1 MNEVVLENNETIRD
15 IDVEGNLA
23 MRTVKWGIIGAG
35 QIAIKFATALNSLD
49 HTELTA
55 IASRDLNKAE
65 NFATRFHIRKAYGSY
80 EEIIR
85 DPEIDVIYIGT
96 PHTEHKAHAKLCM
109 EAGKAV
115 LCEKPFTLNYSEA
128 KELVDLAKSCNVFLM
143 EAMWTKF
150 LPATR
155 IVKQWINNKLIGEIK
170 YINIS
175 FGFRTEYDPGSRL
188 YNPSLGGGALLDV
201 GVYPIS
207 YVIHLMERLPDMI
220 SSNAHLGQSKV
231 DELNVITFQYNEG
244 MLASIS
250 SAISAVTG
258 NDAVI
263 IGERGRIVIPNF
275 WTAESAEVYDANGK
289 LMDSFFHPFTSNG
302 YVYEAEEVN
311 RCIVEGKKQ
320 SDIIPLSD
328 TLAIM
333 KILDE
338 IRANWGLVYPS
349 ERK

>member
-1 MNEVVLENNETIRD
+1 
-15 IDVEGNLA
+15 

-55 IASRDLNKAE
+55 IASRDIMKAKE
-65 NFATRFHIRKAYGSY
+65 FAARFQVKKAYGSY
-80 EEIIR
+80 EEMIR

-96 PHTEHKAHAKLCM
+96 PHTEHKAHAKLCI

-115 LCEKPFTLNYSEA
+115 LCEKPFTLNYNEA
-128 KELVDLAKSCNVFLM
+128 KELVELSKNKNVFLM

-150 LPATR
+150 LPVTR
-155 IVKQWINNKLIGEIK
+155 IVKQWINNKIIGEIK
-170 YINIS
+170 YMNVS
-175 FGFRTEYDPGSRL
+175 FGFRTEFDPNSRL
-188 YNPSLGGGALLDV
+188 YDPKLGGGALLDV

-207 YVIHLMERLPDMI
+207 YVIYLMDRLPDKI
-220 SSNAHLGQSKV
+220 SSNAIIGKSMV
-231 DELNVITFQYNEG
+231 DELNVITLQYNDG

-250 SAISAVTG
+250 SAVCASTG
-258 NDAVI
+258 NEAVI
-263 IGERGRIVIPNF
+263 VGENGRIVIPNF

-289 LMDSFFHPFTSNG
+289 LIDSFFHPFTSNG

-311 RCIVEGKKQ
+311 RCILEGKQQ
-320 SDIIPLSD
+320 SDIIPLCD
-328 TLAIM
+328 TLDIM

-338 IRANWGLVYPS
+338 IRADWGLVYPS
-349 ERK
+349 EC